1 MAPVLQNRMALF
13 AMMAVF
19 LIPVFTSSLRGL
31 THVLTC
37 QEEVAQP
44 FTVVFEDGE
53 ALVLSSVVVT
63 SDDPDP
69 ALCGG
74 LIVDVQARAVN
85 TTTAALTLIVTN
97 GSDVPWRGTVNVALG
112 DAGIL
117 GARLVPV
124 AIGKVGPGDTETET
138 LEFRLG
144 DGYHEFSGSLLIGP

>member
-1 MAPVLQNRMALF
+1 
-13 AMMAVF
+13 MMAVF
-19 LIPVFTSSLRGL
+19 LIPMFTSSLRGL

-69 ALCGG
+69 GLCGG
-74 LIVDVQARAVN
+74 LIVDVQARALDN
-85 TTTAALTLIVTN
+85 TRAALTLIVTN
-97 GSDVPWRGTVNVALG
+97 ATDTPWRGTVNVALG
-112 DAGIL
+112 DTGLL
-117 GARLVPV
+117 GARLVPIS
-124 AIGKVGPGDTETET
+124 IGKVGPGETDSET

-144 DGYHEFSGSLLIGP
+144 EGYHEFSGSLLIGP